1 MSCSFPY
8 KITSKCFERH
18 DFSSIWKQIAMC
30 LETEVITS
38 FSPPGMCAPDFT
50 RLSAGARPRGSLD
63 ICISH
68 PFPLEVP
75 KIVGHLWLTMN

>member
-1 MSCSFPY
+1 
-8 KITSKCFERH
+8 
-18 DFSSIWKQIAMC
+18 
-30 LETEVITS
+30 
-38 FSPPGMCAPDFT
+38 MCAPDFT